1 MQIYNFGRMYE
12 YIQTLEEPTILI
24 FFGDHLPFLYD
35 FETNEDVLDYLS
47 YFNTEDELLN
57 TYRKYNTQCLIL
69 ANFELG
75 EVENW
80 DYLSSDMLLVSVLN
94 KMGLELSDY
103 YKWLYSIKDV
113 MPSSNYL
120 VSQDVEGNLYWTA
133 DLPSDVQDVVKQRE
147 KAQYYAMFED

>member
-80 DYLSSDMLLVSVLN
+80 DYLSSDMLLVGVLN

>member
-1 MQIYNFGRMYE
+1 MQISNFGRMYE
-12 YIQTLEEPTILI
+12 YIQTLDEPTILI

-35 FETNEDVLDYLS
+35 VKTNEDVLNYLS
-47 YFNTEDELLN
+47 YFNTGDELLN

-103 YKWLYSIKDV
+103 YKWLYWVKDV
-113 MPSSNYL
+113 IPSGNHL
-120 VSQDVEGNLYWTA
+120 VSQDITGNLYWTS
-133 DLPSDVQDVVKQRE
+133 DLPTDVQNVINQRE
-147 KAQYYAMFED
+147 KAQYYAMFDV

>member
-133 DLPSDVQDVVKQRE
+133 DLPYDVQDVVKQRE

>member
-1 MQIYNFGRMYE
+1 MQISNFGRMYE

-103 YKWLYSIKDV
+103 YKWLYRIKDV

>member
-1 MQIYNFGRMYE
+1 MQISNFGRMYE

>member
-133 DLPSDVQDVVKQRE
+133 DLPSDVQDVVKKKK